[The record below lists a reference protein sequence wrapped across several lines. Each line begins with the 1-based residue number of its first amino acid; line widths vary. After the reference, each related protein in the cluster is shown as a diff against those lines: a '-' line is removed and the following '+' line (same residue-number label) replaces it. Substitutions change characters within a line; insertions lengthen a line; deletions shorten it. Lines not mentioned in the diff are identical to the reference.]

1 MPAADSGIIVSL
13 EAGVF
18 IFLVFAV
25 FVVES
30 ISNLEPIEVS
40 SSLITAGVV
49 GVVLLKRPP
58 AMTLYR
64 TPPTTAEA
72 STDAPTFHDL

>member
-1 MPAADSGIIVSL
+1 MVPAADSGIIVSL

-25 FVVES
+25 LVVES
-30 ISNLEPIEVS
+30 ISNLEPIDVS
-40 SSLITAGVV
+40 SSLIAAGVV

-58 AMTLYR
+58 VMTL
-64 TPPTTAEA
+64 
-72 STDAPTFHDL
+72 